1 MSSELFKAFPDLD
14 ASDRTL
20 WAALSPLGSLHLP
33 AGRIL
38 LSEGSTCAGVPFVLA
53 GSLHLFKTSE
63 TGREIT
69 LYRIEAGESCILSTT
84 CILSSGAFPAFARAE
99 RDTQAVFVPAGTFR
113 DLVERSSSWRSYVFK
128 LYERRLT
135 QMVTLVEEVAFHRM
149 DQRLARLLLD
159 VSTELG
165 NQVTL
170 PLTHQELA
178 TRLGTTR
185 EVVTRL
191 LRDFE
196 EEGLVETARG
206 SILLLDSGGLALR
219 SHAN

>member
-1 MSSELFKAFPDLD
+1 V
-14 ASDRTL
+14 
-20 WAALSPLGSLHLP
+20 LSGSL
-33 AGRIL
+33 R
-38 LSEGSTCAGVPFVLA
+38 
-53 GSLHLFKTSE
+53 LFKTSD

-99 RDTQAVFVPAGTFR
+99 KDTQAVFVPAGTFR
-113 DLVERSSSWRSYVFK
+113 DLFEKSTSWRTYVFK

-135 QMVTLVEEVAFHRM
+135 QMVSLVEEVAFHRM
-149 DQRLARLLLD
+149 DKRLARLLYDLA
-159 VSTELG
+159 VGSG
-165 NQVTL
+165 NTL
-170 PLTHQELA
+170 TLTHQELA

-196 EEGLVETARG
+196 EEGLLETARA
-206 SILLLDSGGLALR
+206 SILILDTEALALR
-219 SHAN
+219 SHSN